1 MLTARRLQAALV
13 AFLALFAAMSW
24 AAEWPV
30 PLHVVDWGNVRHDA
44 FPATGGVPFPAGML
58 SPLDVGRLAVR
69 DASGAAAPSQMRA
82 MNTWPDGS
90 VKWLSVAFL
99 CTQAAGNTGRYSL
112 APADAELPATPEL
125 ARAVADGIVVDTG
138 PLRALFDANGAH
150 VHLGDTEAAGPLS
163 SRIWTRGRD
172 AETDREYTL
181 SLADATIETNGP
193 VTAVVKVQGWHVS
206 SDGDRFSPSTVR
218 LTFTRGQPF
227 VRVAHTFVMSAD
239 PDDTL
244 VSGIELV
251 APLSRA
257 PGRLSYLDTL
267 VSTTVP
273 LADGGAS
280 IVQRNVAE
288 PTYPHR
294 SNEFIG
300 RYDVRV
306 DGAAMATGE
315 RYAGAASFL
324 GDGLHVGVYIDQF
337 WQMTPKAVGYDAD
350 AGSLALGLWP
360 REGAPDLDLSRTE
373 KRRPEHYE
381 RFAAEDPLYSD
392 PKYGPDYVPHDLA
405 HSAMGV
411 ARTHDA
417 VLWFS
422 RDAAEVDPL
431 RIYLL
436 FRLPYTPFVS
446 GEWNVATGVM
456 GKQIPPGEHRP
467 ELEDVS
473 LSIMDELWNRTEQH
487 GWYGW
492 MEYGNL
498 RYAYDKTRD
507 SWMHYHPKFGWYN
520 SGHMMEGGTLLEALW
535 SQYLRTGSPILHLL
549 AQARGRSVMDVSTVH
564 HHEDAS
570 LVGAMIRHGG
580 YDPWAGNRLTHGA
593 HAPLAGIPLHHFL
606 TGDPRAGDVVRLIGD
621 RNYRER
627 DLNLGR
633 NIDTDINT
641 MTRYWEFT
649 GDDRYMSRALEYL
662 DHYHGSLDGAR
673 EELTYV
679 DYRTHALRALYEV
692 ATDEGTRAKIR
703 DVFTATDEAWAD
715 AGRQGNLEMAAFAYE
730 LDPNRDTAGRLEAA
744 VERWTR
750 RVSGA
755 VGWLDTMPLR
765 GMNDIATVNAV
776 DYALYWLREARV
788 GQAEPVR
795 MVPDGGTFGLPVVVE
810 LASPTRKGV
819 VIYTTEDTA
828 NLAEWRLYD
837 GPFELATD
845 ATVRAQVFGK
855 ALKSPS
861 PTVRAFKF
869 EDAPIRAATP
879 QLWLRAD
886 RGVTVEDGVV
896 TGWADQ
902 SGYGRHATGDAAT
915 GPALLAGAVHGD
927 GSQHLRLSRLV
938 PLTGDC
944 TVVFVA
950 DLTGAQ
956 GEESLGVVIG
966 DGDDGWIGVTPDGRL
981 SARFSSAD
989 RGWRAADGAKTSGR
1003 AIWAVIRR
1011 RGEVTAWRNGRA
1023 IGHVEG
1029 TSRTTMNAGVIMGMR
1044 EGANKMAGALSELM
1058 VFGTALDN
1066 ERLSHLWNYLR
1077 GRYDIDDAG
1086 E

>member
-1 MLTARRLQAALV
+1 MLTVRRLQAALV
-13 AFLALFAAMSW
+13 VSLALFASMSR
-24 AAEWPV
+24 AAEWSV
-30 PLHVVDWGNVRHDA
+30 PLHVVDWGNVRRDG

-58 SPLDVGRLAVR
+58 APDDVGRLTVR
-69 DASGAAAPSQMRA
+69 DASGGAAPAQMHA
-82 MNTWPDGS
+82 MNTWSDGS
-90 VKWLSVAFL
+90 VKWLSMAFL
-99 CTQAAGNTGRYSL
+99 CTQAAGDTGRYTL
-112 APADAELPATPEL
+112 ALDDAAPDAATPL
-125 ARAVADGIVVDTG
+125 ARADAGLIVVDTG
-138 PLRALFDANGAH
+138 PLRATFGSDGAH
-150 VHLGDTEAAGPLS
+150 VYLGGVEAAGPLT
-163 SRIWTRGRD
+163 SRIWTRDRD
-172 AETDREYTL
+172 AESEREYTL
-181 SLADATIETNGP
+181 SLADATIETNGH
-193 VTAVVKVQGWHVS
+193 VTAVVKVEGWHVS
-206 SDGDRFSPSTVR
+206 ADGDRFSPSTVR

-267 VSTTVP
+267 VPTTVP
-273 LADGGAS
+273 LTGDGAS

-294 SNEFIG
+294 WNEFIG
-300 RYDVRV
+300 RHDVRV
-306 DGAAMATGE
+306 GGADITAGE
-315 RYAGAASFL
+315 RYAGAAAFL
-324 GDGLHVGVYIDQF
+324 GDGPNVGVYMDQF
-337 WQMTPKAVGYDAD
+337 WQMSPKAVGYDAD
-350 AGSLALGLWP
+350 SGALVLGLWP
-360 REGAPDLDLSRTE
+360 REGVPDLDLSRTE
-373 KRRPEHYE
+373 TRRPPHYE
-381 RFAAEDPLYSD
+381 RFAAEDALYAD

-422 RDAAEVDPL
+422 ANAAEVDPL

-456 GKQIPPGEHRP
+456 GKQVAPGAYRP
-467 ELEDVS
+467 ELEDVN
-473 LSIMDELWNRTEQH
+473 LSIMDELWNRTERH

-507 SWMHYHPKFGWYN
+507 SWMHYHPKYAWYN

-535 SQYLRTGSPILHLL
+535 FQYLRTGSPILHLL

-570 LVGAMIRHGG
+570 LVGAMVRHGG

-593 HAPLAGIPLHHFL
+593 HAPLAGIPLHHLL
-606 TGDPRAGDVVRLIGD
+606 TGDPRAADVARLIGE

-633 NIDTDINT
+633 NMDTDINT

-649 GDDRYMSRALEYL
+649 GGGRYMSRALEYL
-662 DHYHGSLDGAR
+662 DHYHGDLDGVR

-679 DYRTHALRALYEV
+679 GYRTHALRALYEV
-692 ATDEGTRAKIR
+692 SDDEETRAKIR
-703 DVFTATDEAWAD
+703 DVFVATDEAYAD

-730 LDPNRDTAGRLEAA
+730 LDPDPDTAGRLEAA
-744 VERWTR
+744 VERWAR

-765 GMNDIATVNAV
+765 GMNDIAKVNAV
-776 DYALYWLREARV
+776 DYALYWLQRARE

-795 MVPDGGTFGLPVVVE
+795 MIPDGGTFALPVVVE
-810 LASPTRKGV
+810 LSSPTRAGLV
-819 VIYTTEDTA
+819 VYTTEDA
-828 NLAEWRLYD
+828 ASLAEWRPYD

-855 ALKSPS
+855 GLKSPS

-869 EDAPIRAATP
+869 EDAPIRGAAP

-896 TGWADQ
+896 TRWADQ

-915 GPALLAGAVHGD
+915 GPTLSAGAVHGD

-938 PLTGDC
+938 PLEGDC

-950 DLTGAQ
+950 AFDGDAN
-956 GEESLGVVIG
+956 EESLGAVIG

-981 SARFSSAD
+981 NTRFSSPD
-989 RGWRAADGAKTSGR
+989 RGWGASPVGDPSDRAVC
-1003 AIWAVIRR
+1003 AVVRR
-1011 RGEVTAWRNGRA
+1011 RRDGGDWRNGRYISA
-1023 IGHVEG
+1023 REG
-1029 TSRTTMNAGVIMGMR
+1029 VSQTTMNVGVVMGMR
-1044 EGANKMAGALSELM
+1044 EDANRMAGALSELI
-1058 VFGTALDN
+1058 VFDTALDN
-1066 ERLSHLWNYLR
+1066 ERLEALWEYLR